1 MADTTIQKQKIT
13 PSEVEQSLDSFDF
26 DDHLLNQFDTLQ
38 DELNNLEVKFQ
49 VFLHKL
55 KEISNG

>member
-1 MADTTIQKQKIT
+1 MADTTIQKII
-13 PSEVEQSLDSFDF
+13 PSEVERNLDSFDF

>member
-1 MADTTIQKQKIT
+1 MADTTTQKIN
-13 PSEVEQSLDSFDF
+13 PSEVAQSLDSFDF

-55 KEISNG
+55 KEITTTHG